1 MIPGG
6 RIIHPEFG
14 DMTADIIEELL
25 EMAQFKN
32 PVILEREQAEIA
44 AASGAVARDLSF
56 GRVVAEIHPE
66 AYAEWVAKEGP
77 EFFSKKHG
85 GDGVE
90 YLAKHF
96 PATCVKSVSPHVKL
110 HVNRSAPQPVA
121 SSARRR
127 YAVTGRRGR
136 WAA

>member
-1 MIPGG
+1 MTPGT
-6 RIIHPEFG
+6 RIIHPELG
-14 DMTADIIEELL
+14 DCTAEVIEELL

-44 AASGAVARDLSF
+44 AASGGVARDLMC

-66 AYAEWVAKEGP
+66 VFDEWVAKEGP
-77 EFFSKKHG
+77 EFFQKNKG

-96 PATCVKSVSPHVKL
+96 PATRVQSRSPHVKL
-110 HVNRSAPQPVA
+110 HVHRSAAPAVR
-121 SSARRR
+121 SAVPR
-127 YAVTGRRGR
+127 YRVTGRRGR

>member
-1 MIPGG
+1 VTPGA

-14 DMTADIIEELL
+14 DCTADIIEELL
-25 EMAQFKN
+25 AMAELQN
-32 PVILEREQAEIA
+32 PVILEREQASIA
-44 AASGAVARDLSF
+44 AASGQVARDLCC

-66 AYAEWVAKEGP
+66 VFEEWVQKEGP

-96 PATCVKSVSPHVKL
+96 PATRVKSVSPNVRL
-110 HVNRSAPQPVA
+110 HVNRSPVTP
-121 SSARRR
+121 RRG
-127 YAVTGRRGR
+127 VHGKRGR